1 MRSYHK
7 NHHEN
12 FKRIR
17 LHKFDTGGWLAER
30 LFKDYGKIKEILKN
44 NKFVDVPLTD
54 EVKQLLNNQAKLVWL
69 LC

>member
-1 MRSYHK
+1 LFIAGEGYHK

-30 LFKDYGKIKEILKN
+30 LFKDYEPKRK
-44 NKFVDVPLTD
+44 TT
-54 EVKQLLNNQAKLVWL
+54 
-69 LC
+69 